1 MVNTRSLGHVLGKV
15 IGRVLGREDNRDSD
29 DVLQRRRPTA
39 SARRQR
45 EVVVV
50 AEDAPHVDDAVEE
63 VFQHADEVVD
73 DFEGFPRPRDP
84 SVLIVY
90 ADHVAVIVWNEEER
104 PELKLSSHGR
114 KVQKFGRFAVEIERL
129 VVGIRLSPLI
139 AYSLDT
145 GHQRLI

>member
-1 MVNTRSLGHVLGKV
+1 MFFFYSLCLRLLVGCSSASSPLAASLVG
-15 IGRVLGREDNRDSD
+15 IEDVSISTNFAVER
-29 DVLQRRRPTA
+29 LRPTA

-63 VFQHADEVVD
+63 VFQHADEAVD

-84 SVLIVY
+84 LVLIVY

-104 PELKLSSHGR
+104 PELKLFSHGR
-114 KVQKFGRFAVEIERL
+114 KVQKFGIFAVEIER
-129 VVGIRLSPLI
+129 SPR
-139 AYSLDT
+139 AC
-145 GHQRLI
+145 G